1 MVDSADL
8 GFYGAAWRFAD
19 FCQQLFARSVYLQFV
34 LKCRR
39 TPRLHSSAN
48 NHRESHIEFRSPG
61 SVSDE
66 RPRLLCSRLALS
78 RRPPRHYRFLG
89 GGTATERRG
98 YIERCIRRSV
108 SDERAF
114 RQSGLIK

>member
-78 RRPPRHYRFLG
+78 RRFPPGIAAFSAAARRWSAV
-89 GGTATERRG
+89 ATLNA
-98 YIERCIRRSV
+98 V
-108 SDERAF
+108 AVAP
-114 RQSGLIK
+114 